1 MSQHRTTKHRRQ
13 QHNNSNIDFFSC
25 RITIQ
30 APFCSI
36 LLHSKEVKK
45 QHEYKRSTSTTK
57 RFQAVRKAV
66 VLFQTTCSWS
76 WSWTVNL
83 YPQLYSVLSRIS
95 KRRIWWWEMVPSGF
109 PYSNKPFHL
118 LTCHIVSLDRGRFH
132 YFFTYSRRD
141 KNNSLQ
147 TDPPSGVTGAPMD
160 TNIMMWQAV
169 IFGPD
174 DTPWEGGTFKLV
186 LEFTEDYPNKAPQ
199 VRFLTKMFHPNIYN
213 DGQICLDI
221 LQNQWSP
228 IYDISAILTSIQSLL
243 CDPNPASPANS
254 EASRL
259 YNENRRE
266 YNRRVRE
273 IVEQSWQDES

>member
-1 MSQHRTTKHRRQ
+1 
-13 QHNNSNIDFFSC
+13 
-25 RITIQ
+25 
-30 APFCSI
+30 
-36 LLHSKEVKK
+36 
-45 QHEYKRSTSTTK
+45 
-57 RFQAVRKAV
+57 
-66 VLFQTTCSWS
+66 
-76 WSWTVNL
+76 
-83 YPQLYSVLSRIS
+83 
-95 KRRIWWWEMVPSGF
+95 
-109 PYSNKPFHL
+109 
-118 LTCHIVSLDRGRFH
+118 
-132 YFFTYSRRD
+132 
-141 KNNSLQ
+141 
-147 TDPPSGVTGAPMD
+147 MD
-160 TNIMMWQAV
+160 TNIMLWQAV

-174 DTPWEGGTFKLV
+174 DTPWEGGTFKLI
-186 LEFTEDYPNKAPQ
+186 LEFTEDYPNRAPS

-273 IVEQSWQDES
+273 IVEQSWVDDAWSVIPEGSFKAITCQKAKFPQFFALFKLELWKHQLRDWRWCMQLLLFKYPQTEDKVSCLIHVQ

>member
-1 MSQHRTTKHRRQ
+1 MLNVASLY
-13 QHNNSNIDFFSC
+13 SF
-25 RITIQ
+25 
-30 APFCSI
+30 ASI
-36 LLHSKEVKK
+36 LEFAIFVELLPHLGPVKL
-45 QHEYKRSTSTTK
+45 TT
-57 RFQAVRKAV
+57 
-66 VLFQTTCSWS
+66 
-76 WSWTVNL
+76 N
-83 YPQLYSVLSRIS
+83 
-95 KRRIWWWEMVPSGF
+95 
-109 PYSNKPFHL
+109 FHL
-118 LTCHIVSLDRGRFH
+118 NHR
-132 YFFTYSRRD
+132 
-141 KNNSLQ
+141 LQ

-160 TNIMMWQAV
+160 TNIMLWQAV

-273 IVEQSWQDES
+273 IVEQSWIDES